1 MPPAF
6 LTCILIRLY
15 LIARYCQSD
24 VPLRRQFR
32 RINRLRILVERGA
45 RFGMAKQT
53 LNCLYGFALVDK
65 EGREAMT
72 EVVKAES
79 LPRFQP
85 DANLN
90 RGGANFVCGHHA
102 GTQRC
107 SALHLCGG
115 ENPVVRLCIES
126 IPMPTSEGIGQ
137 YVSERDRSG

>member
-1 MPPAF
+1 
-6 LTCILIRLY
+6 
-15 LIARYCQSD
+15 
-24 VPLRRQFR
+24 
-32 RINRLRILVERGA
+32 
-45 RFGMAKQT
+45 
-53 LNCLYGFALVDK
+53 
-65 EGREAMT
+65 MT

-107 SALHLCGG
+107 SALHLFGG

-126 IPMPTSEGIGQ
+126 ISMPTSEGIGQ
-137 YVSERDRSG
+137 YVSQRDRAADPSLFILQFAFLNALSPWRELPPR